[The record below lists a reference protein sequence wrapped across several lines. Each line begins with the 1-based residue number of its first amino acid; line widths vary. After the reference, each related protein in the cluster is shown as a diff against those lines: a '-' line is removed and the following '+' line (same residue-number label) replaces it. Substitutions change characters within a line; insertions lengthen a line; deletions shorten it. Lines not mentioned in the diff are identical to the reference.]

1 MASNMTAESTILH
14 SRSREGKGVFF
25 QLQHTDPYSS
35 ARAGIITTDHGQ
47 IKTPIFMPV
56 GTCGS
61 VKGVHFSELREQ
73 VKAQIILGNTYH
85 LYLRPGLDTLRKAGG
100 LHQFNTWDRPILT
113 DSGGFQVFSL
123 TGIRKLREEG
133 CEFRSHIDGSK
144 HIFTPENVMDTER
157 IIGADIMMA
166 FDECPPG
173 ESDYQYA
180 KKSLG
185 LTQRWLDR
193 CIKRFN
199 ETVPLYG
206 HHQALFPIVQGC
218 KYKDLRR
225 EAAKYIADK
234 DAEGNAIGGLAVGEP
249 TEVMYEMIEVVN
261 DILPKHR
268 PRYLMGVG
276 TPQNILEAIERG
288 VDMFD
293 CVMPTR
299 NGRNAMLFTYQGT
312 MNLRNKK
319 WEQDFS
325 PIDPDGCDL
334 DRLHTKAY
342 LHHLFKAQE
351 LLALQIA
358 SIHNLSFYLRLVS
371 DARQHIEQGDF
382 SQWKRS
388 VINDLG
394 RRV

>member
-1 MASNMTAESTILH
+1 MTFE
-14 SRSREGKGVFF
+14 
-25 QLQHTDPYSS
+25 LQHTDTASD
-35 ARAGIITTDHGQ
+35 ARTGLITTAHGQ

-56 GTCGS
+56 GTCGA
-61 VKGVHFSELREQ
+61 VKGVHFNELKEQ

-85 LYLRPGLDTLRKAGG
+85 LYLRPGLDVLKAAGG
-100 LHQFNTWDRPILT
+100 LHVFNGWDRPILT

-144 HIFTPENVMDTER
+144 HIFTPENVIDTER
-157 IIGADIMMA
+157 IIGADIIMA

-173 ESDYQYA
+173 QSDYQYA
-180 KKSLG
+180 KKSMV
-185 LTQRWLDR
+185 LTQHWLDR
-193 CIKRFN
+193 CISRFK
-199 ETVPLYG
+199 ETEPLYG
-206 HHQALFPIVQGC
+206 YEQSLFPIVQGC
-218 KYKDLRR
+218 TFKDLRT

-234 DAEGNAIGGLAVGEP
+234 GADGNAIGGLAVGEP

-261 DILPKHR
+261 DILPKDK

-299 NGRNAMLFTYQGT
+299 NGRNAMLFTYNGT
-312 MNLRNKK
+312 MNMRNKK
-319 WEQDFS
+319 WEMDFT
-325 PIDPDGCDL
+325 PIDPDGCEVDL
-334 DRLHTKAY
+334 LYTKAY

-351 LLALQIA
+351 LLAMQIA
-358 SIHNLSFYLRLVS
+358 SIHNLAFYLRLVT

-382 SQWKRS
+382 VAWKKS
-388 VINDLG
+388 VIEQLG
-394 RRV
+394 KRI

>member
-1 MASNMTAESTILH
+1 MTFKILQNDPNSEARTGLIST
-14 SRSREGKGVFF
+14 
-25 QLQHTDPYSS
+25 
-35 ARAGIITTDHGQ
+35 AHGE

-61 VKGVHFSELREQ
+61 VKGVHFSELKEQ
-73 VKAQIILGNTYH
+73 VKAEIILGNTYH
-85 LYLRPGLDTLRKAGG
+85 LYLRPGLQILKAAGG
-100 LHQFNTWDRPILT
+100 LHKFNGWDRPILT

-144 HIFTPENVMDTER
+144 HIFTPENVMDTQR
-157 IIGADIMMA
+157 IIGADIIMA

-173 ESDYQYA
+173 QSDYTYA
-180 KKSLG
+180 RNSLR

-193 CIKRFN
+193 CIDRFN
-199 ETVPLYG
+199 ATEPLYG
-206 HHQALFPIVQGC
+206 YSQSLFPIVQGC
-218 KYKDLRR
+218 TYKDLRQD
-225 EAAKYIADK
+225 AAKHVADK
-234 DAEGNAIGGLAVGEP
+234 DADGNAIGGLAVGEP
-249 TEVMYEMIEVVN
+249 TEVMYEMVEVVN
-261 DILPKHR
+261 DILPKNK

-299 NGRNAMLFTYQGT
+299 NGRNAMLFTYEGT
-312 MNLRNKK
+312 MNMRNKK
-319 WEQDFS
+319 WEDDFS
-325 PIDPDGCDL
+325 PIDPDGCTTDL
-334 DRLHTKAY
+334 IYTKAY

-351 LLALQIA
+351 LLAMQIA
-358 SIHNLSFYLRLVS
+358 SIHNLAFYLRLVA
-371 DARQHIEQGDF
+371 DARKHIEQGDF
-382 SQWKRS
+382 TSWKRA
-388 VINDLG
+388 VIDNLG

>member
-1 MASNMTAESTILH
+1 MFGNNRRKRKEMTFE
-14 SRSREGKGVFF
+14 
-25 QLQHTDPYSS
+25 LQHTDPCSD
-35 ARAGIITTDHGQ
+35 ARTGIITTGHGQ

-56 GTCGS
+56 GTVGS

-73 VKAQIILGNTYH
+73 INAQIILGNTYH
-85 LYLRPGLDTLRKAGG
+85 LYLRPGLDILRKAGG
-100 LHQFNTWDRPILT
+100 LHKFGGWDRPMLT

-157 IIGADIMMA
+157 IIGADIIMA

-173 ESDYQYA
+173 QSDYQYA
-180 KKSLG
+180 KRSLEM
-185 LTQRWLDR
+185 TQRWLDR

-199 ETVPLYG
+199 ETEPLYG
-206 HHQALFPIVQGC
+206 HSQSLFPIVQGC
-218 KYKDLRR
+218 TYKDLRAD
-225 EAAKYIADK
+225 AAKYIADK
-234 DAEGNAIGGLAVGEP
+234 GADGNAIGGLAVGEP
-249 TEVMYEMIEVVN
+249 TDVMYDMIEVVN
-261 DILPKHR
+261 GILPKDK

-312 MNLRNKK
+312 MNMRNKK
-319 WEQDFS
+319 WEDDFS
-325 PIDPDGCDL
+325 PIDPDGCTTDQVY
-334 DRLHTKAY
+334 TKAY

-351 LLALQIA
+351 LLAMQIA
-358 SIHNLSFYLRLVS
+358 SIHNLAFYLRLVT
-371 DARQHIEQGDF
+371 DARTHIEQGDF
-382 SQWKRS
+382 TQWKRS
-388 VINDLG
+388 VIENLG